1 MNNTILIYQKLL
13 QENFEKQYQ
22 FEEKV
27 GNIISIFTT
36 LGVFIA
42 CLGLFGMAAF
52 ITQQRTKEIGIR
64 KVMGANTKILVL
76 MLIKDFSIW
85 LIIAII
91 IAWPVSYLIL
101 SNWLESFVYR
111 IDLSLTPFV
120 LASLLVLMIAI
131 LTVSFQSMKAALAN
145 PVESLRSE

>member
-1 MNNTILIYQKLL
+1 
-13 QENFEKQYQ
+13 
-22 FEEKV
+22 
-27 GNIISIFTT
+27 
-36 LGVFIA
+36 
-42 CLGLFGMAAF
+42 
-52 ITQQRTKEIGIR
+52 
-64 KVMGANTKILVL
+64 

-131 LTVSFQSMKAALAN
+131 LTVSFQSMKAASAN
-145 PVESLRSE
+145 PVESLRDE